1 VKLAASLLDYLDRR
15 LGRHSGRG
23 PEYQF
28 PCPACIDR
36 TGSESNK
43 RKFSINLDR
52 RKGQC
57 FRCEFRFGDIAYL
70 FRYLNNGR
78 LTVEERIL
86 LREDPP
92 ILVGSVEDTVRSIL
106 NRAEGGTGKLKPE
119 PLPREYVALDET
131 TRKRPALRRA
141 HLYLERRVPL
151 ETAKA
156 FRVGFCPSGEYAGY
170 LIFPVVQGGR
180 VVYWTNRFA
189 GKQARIKTKNPP
201 KRPGYFSREHC
212 LLNYDRVV
220 GKRVVQLVEG
230 PFDCMAPPNAIA
242 LMGRVMSPEQARLIA
257 ALTEHGLHELVLLL
271 DPGTGRDIDSVRSQ
285 LQDAVPLVTALD
297 LSRFRRPDGKIGDPA
312 DLRDR
317 LPALLR
323 KRRVPTLVDR
333 TRLRVVSK

>member
-1 VKLAASLLDYLDRR
+1 MKFAASLLDYLDSR

-36 TGSESNK
+36 IGSESSK

-57 FRCEFRFGDIAYL
+57 FRCEFKFRDIAHL
-70 FRYLNNGR
+70 FKYLNNGR

-92 ILVGSVEDTVRSIL
+92 IIVGSVEKTVRTL
-106 NRAEGGTGKLKPE
+106 LRKTGTHTPELRPE
-119 PLPREYVALDET
+119 PLPREYVKLDES
-131 TRKRPALRRA
+131 TRKNPALKRA

-151 ETAKA
+151 ELAKA
-156 FRVGFCPSGEYAGY
+156 FDVGFCASGEYAGY

-189 GKQARIKTKNPP
+189 GKSARIKSKNPP

-242 LMGRVMSPEQARLIA
+242 LMGRVMSPEQGRLIV
-257 ALTEHGLHELVLLL
+257 ALVEHGLRELVLLL
-271 DPGTGRDIDSVRSQ
+271 DPGTGKDIDHVRAQ
-285 LQDAVPLVTALD
+285 LQDAVPKVTALD
-297 LSRFRRPDGKIGDPA
+297 LSRFRRADGEIGDPA
-312 DLRDR
+312 DLREE
-317 LPALLR
+317 LPTLLR

-333 TRLRVVSK
+333 ARLRLVSK